1 MKQKEALIFLSLGV
15 LTVLNGLAQ
24 KPLWTSK
31 EFTVYKDSIV
41 QHEFTAKA
49 LSASELVS
57 NYQSPANGY
66 LSPRISFKFSL
77 NGKDNEMPPGKNHQ
91 FVVLSNSGYSE
102 SPLIVFGK
110 QYNDTSGIPRGYF
123 LAPNTNLK
131 LKLDLRQ
138 VLAEIK
144 DKGYYTTFR
153 GDKIYKDDLKAV
165 FVAGGTAPM
174 IWDFDNLVNR
184 PSLQLKDEDGDG
196 IYETVLTLN
205 APEDKQNTAPDWHL
219 TKDISA
225 FPQYHSAYPITDA
238 IYNLS
243 LEEMQKAI
251 EPDSTFRTGKEWA
264 GVWTRDIS
272 YSIILSMA
280 YLQPR
285 VAENSLLRKVNKNGR
300 IIQDT
305 GSGGAWPVST
315 DRMIWAVA
323 AFELYKVTGDRAWL
337 KKTYGIIRN
346 SMEDDLN
353 NIYDPVTGLVRGES
367 SFLDWRE
374 QTYPKWMQPADIY
387 QSENLGTNAVHFQAN
402 VVLSN
407 MAILLGDQESAV
419 KYKRNADRIK
429 KGINDWLWQAGKGYY
444 GQYLYG
450 RNYLSLSPRYEAL
463 GEALTVL
470 FNIADSARQQQIIEH
485 SPLTAYGI
493 SCIYPQIPGIPPY
506 HNNAIWPF
514 VQTFWLWAAAKVGDE
529 KAVMESMADIYRPTA
544 LFLTNKENFVADNG
558 DFLGTQINSSNM
570 LWSLSGN
577 ISIIHKLIFG
587 IRYTT
592 EGLVFQPFVPE
603 LLDGKRTVSNFSY
616 RHAVLNIEMEGF
628 GNRIAAFYLD
638 GKQQTGS
645 FIPSSIAG
653 DHQIRIVLASGK
665 FPASS
670 VSNVANAFSPSVPSI
685 FSVPGRLNWQ
695 AVEGA
700 DYYKILKNGVPFMK
714 TTGTSLIVKASGYS
728 EYQVIAVDK
737 RGLESFASE
746 PAVLISTGEEQVFEL
761 ERVAPK
767 SPNDYKGFTGE
778 GFVEINRDT
787 NSSIS
792 IRMNVKETGLYAID
806 LRYSNGN
813 GPVNT
818 ENKCAIRTVF
828 VNGKMAGTFVLP
840 QRGKGEWSN
849 WGYSNAV
856 KSKLLKGLNTITVRF
871 ERYNENMNG
880 PVNQAM
886 LDNMRVIRLQ

>member
-15 LTVLNGLAQ
+15 LSVLNGLAQ
-24 KPLWTSK
+24 KSIWTSR
-31 EFTVYKDSIV
+31 EFAVYKDSIV

-66 LSPRISFKFSL
+66 LSPRVNFKFSL
-77 NGKDNEMPPGKNHQ
+77 NGKDNEMPPGMDHQ
-91 FVVLSNSGYSE
+91 LVVLSQSGYSE
-102 SPLIVFGK
+102 SPLIIFGK
-110 QYNDTSGIPRGYF
+110 QYNDTTGIPVDVF
-123 LAPNTNLK
+123 LAPNTKLK

-138 VLAEIK
+138 VLSEMK
-144 DKGYYTTFR
+144 VKGYYTTFR
-153 GDKIYKDDLKAV
+153 GDRIYKEDLKAV
-165 FVAGGTAPM
+165 FVAGNTTPM
-174 IWDFDNLVNR
+174 IWDFDNLVNH
-184 PSLQLKDEDGDG
+184 PSLEMKDEDGDG

-205 APEDKQNTAPDWHL
+205 TPQDKQNTAPDWHL

-225 FPQYHSAYPITDA
+225 FPQYHSEYPISDA

-280 YLQPR
+280 YLQPK

-337 KKTYGIIRN
+337 KKAYDIIRK
-346 SMEDDLN
+346 SIEDDLN

-402 VVLSN
+402 MVLSN
-407 MAILLGDQESAV
+407 MAGLLGDLKSAA
-419 KYKRNADRIK
+419 KYKSNADRIK
-429 KGINDWLWQAGKGYY
+429 KGINNWLWQAERGYY
-444 GQYLYG
+444 GQYRYG

-695 AVEGA
+695 AVERA
-700 DYYKILKNGVPFMK
+700 DYYKILKNGIPFMK
-714 TTGTSLIVKASGYS
+714 TTGTSLIVKTSGYS